1 VPEGAL
7 RDARSGDNHDNG
19 GRRAGRW
26 RSRLITIGLLLAV
39 IISGIAVYNSRQQWR
54 EMYMSVINR

>member
-1 VPEGAL
+1 LPEGAL
-7 RDARSGDNHDNG
+7 RDPSSSDNG
-19 GRRAGRW
+19 ENGRHRAGRW
-26 RSRLITIGLLLAV
+26 RARLITIGLLLAV

>member
-1 VPEGAL
+1 VPEVAL
-7 RDARSGDNHDNG
+7 RDPGSSDNRQNG
-19 GRRAGRW
+19 GRRADRW